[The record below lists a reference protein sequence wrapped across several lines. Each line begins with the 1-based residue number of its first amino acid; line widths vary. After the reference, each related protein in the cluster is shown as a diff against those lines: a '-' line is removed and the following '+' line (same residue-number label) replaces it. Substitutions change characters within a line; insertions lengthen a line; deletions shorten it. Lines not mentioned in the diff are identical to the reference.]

1 MILLP
6 AYKGKSIGVFGLG
19 KSGSATITSL
29 LESGAVVY
37 ASDDNAKA
45 RESLPKEKNLHAIA
59 HAEWKWEALDAV
71 ILAPGVPL
79 THPKP
84 HDVVAMATK
93 HNVPVIGDVELLLEA
108 QKDATVIGITGTNGK
123 STTTALIA
131 HILKEA
137 GKDVEVGGNLGTP
150 VLSMRALGKGG
161 VYVLEL
167 SSYQLDLLKTAR
179 IHVACLLNFSPDHID
194 RHGTMEGYIAAKKH
208 IFDRQQKDDVA
219 IIGIDDVY
227 GEALARTLIAEK
239 QRTVLPVA
247 LTQNV
252 KDGVTVNHQGM
263 LDDGKTQVAI
273 NVFPRLKGKH
283 NWQNAA
289 FAFAACAR
297 VGLDEKTIVSGME
310 SFPGLAHRLEW
321 VTKVAGVEFI
331 NDSKATNADAS
342 SKALDAYDVIYWIA
356 GGKAKEGG
364 IEPLGQFFPR
374 IRHAFL
380 VGAAMDEFAKTLEGK
395 IPYTKSVDL
404 KTATE
409 QAAEL
414 AFKEGREGATV
425 LLSPACA
432 SFDQWPNFEVRG
444 DAFRDY
450 ALAIAKEK
458 HHAAA

>member
-1 MILLP
+1 MLP
-6 AYKGKSIGVFGLG
+6 AYKGKSVGVFGLG
-19 KSGSATITSL
+19 KSGSATIASL
-29 LESGAVVY
+29 LESGATVY

-45 RESLPKEKNLHAIA
+45 REALPKGERLHAVP

-79 THPKP
+79 THPRP
-84 HDVVAMATK
+84 HDVVVMSNG
-93 HNVPVIGDVELLLEA
+93 HNVPVIGDVELLLSA
-108 QKDATVIGITGTNGK
+108 QSEATVIGITGTNGK

-150 VLSMRALGKGG
+150 VLSMKPLGKGG
-161 VYVLEL
+161 IYVLEL
-167 SSYQLDLLKTAR
+167 SSYQLDLLRTAR

-208 IFDRQQKDDVA
+208 IFDRQQSSDIA
-219 IIGIDDVY
+219 IIGIDDAY
-227 GEALARTLIAEK
+227 GEALARTLIGER
-239 QRTVLPVA
+239 QRKVLPVA

-252 KDGVTVNHQGM
+252 NGGITVDAQGM
-263 LDDGKTQVAI
+263 LDDGQTKIAI
-273 NVFPRLKGKH
+273 NIFPRLKGKH

-289 FAFAACAR
+289 FAFAACKQ
-297 VGLDEKTIVSGME
+297 VGLDEKNIVCGME
-310 SFPGLAHRLEW
+310 TFPGLAHRLEW
-321 VTKVAGVEFI
+321 VAKVSGVEFI

-342 SKALDAYDVIYWIA
+342 SKALDAYEVIYWIA
-356 GGKAKEGG
+356 GGKSKEGG
-364 IEPLGQFFPR
+364 IEALAHYFPR

-380 VGAAMDEFAKTLEGK
+380 VGAAMDEFATTLEGNV
-395 IPYTKSVDL
+395 PYSRSGDL
-404 KTATE
+404 KTATR

-414 AFKEGREGATV
+414 AFKERKDGATV

-444 DAFRDY
+444 DAFREY
-450 ALAIAKEK
+450 ALEIAKEK
-458 HHAAA
+458 QHAAA